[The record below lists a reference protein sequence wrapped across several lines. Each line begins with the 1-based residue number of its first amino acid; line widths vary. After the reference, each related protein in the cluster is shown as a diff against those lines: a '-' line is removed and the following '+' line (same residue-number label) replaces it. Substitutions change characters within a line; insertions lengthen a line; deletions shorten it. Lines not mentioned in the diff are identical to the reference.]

1 MINVGLSLLGS
12 RQGYWESDDH
22 LWPHTFVA
30 CSDKTSN
37 THHTPPKSVLHLQ
50 ASLPCIVQ
58 GSHTRHRSAPRI
70 PPPSSPS
77 GNAPSEKN
85 QTGDKRTWRHDITE
99 KEVGTRKTHASP
111 MAQHAHVCHAPAIL
125 MQRFTPPLAHFSS
138 AHIPPTKC
146 LSKIRP

>member
-37 THHTPPKSVLHLQ
+37 THHTPPKSV
-50 ASLPCIVQ
+50 V
-58 GSHTRHRSAPRI
+58 TMHRSREPHT
-70 PPPSSPS
+70 SSVCTPHS
-77 GNAPSEKN
+77 PTFFAIRQRTVRVSETN